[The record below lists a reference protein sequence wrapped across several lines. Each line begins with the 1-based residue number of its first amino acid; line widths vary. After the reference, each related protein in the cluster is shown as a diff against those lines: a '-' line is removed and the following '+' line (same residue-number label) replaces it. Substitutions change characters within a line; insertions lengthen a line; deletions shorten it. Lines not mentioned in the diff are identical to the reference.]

1 MRSVFGSYAAPGVD
15 LDFDAVVDGSGV
27 LSIDFGIG
35 GSRKGA
41 TGTGTGMGGGEGSS
55 SGSR

>member
-1 MRSVFGSYAAPGVD
+1 MRSVFASPGVD
-15 LDFDAVVDGSGV
+15 FDFDPVMDGSGV
-27 LSIDFGIG
+27 LSIDFGID

-41 TGTGTGMGGGEGSS
+41 MGTGTGRGGGEGSS

>member
-1 MRSVFGSYAAPGVD
+1 MRSVFTSYVVPGVEP
-15 LDFDAVVDGSGV
+15 DFDPVVDGSGV
-27 LSIDFGIG
+27 LSNDFGIG

-41 TGTGTGMGGGEGSS
+41 TGTGTGRGGGEGSS

>member
-1 MRSVFGSYAAPGVD
+1 MRSVFNSVPEVET
-15 LDFDAVVDGSGV
+15 DFGPAVDGSGV
-27 LSIDFGIG
+27 LSNDFGIG

-41 TGTGTGMGGGEGSS
+41 MGTGTGRGGGEGSS

>member
-1 MRSVFGSYAAPGVD
+1 MRSVFTSFVVPVVEV
-15 LDFDAVVDGSGV
+15 DFDPVVDGSGV
-27 LSIDFGIG
+27 LSSDFGIG

-41 TGTGTGMGGGEGSS
+41 AGTGTGSGGGEGSS

>member
-1 MRSVFGSYAAPGVD
+1 MRSVFTSLVAPEVEA
-15 LDFDAVVDGSGV
+15 DFDPVVDGSGV
-27 LSIDFGIG
+27 LSNDFGIG

-41 TGTGTGMGGGEGSS
+41 RGTATGRGGGEGSW

>member
-1 MRSVFGSYAAPGVD
+1 MRSVFASPGAGF
-15 LDFDAVVDGSGV
+15 DFDPVVDGSGV
-27 LSIDFGIG
+27 LSIDFGID

-41 TGTGTGMGGGEGSS
+41 MGTGTGRGGGEGSS